1 MRKWEDQ
8 TDHGDPFEP
17 WLREPLRPSSFLSL
31 GGQSYGAATIRPS
44 ESRVREIDASATFDR
59 RGGQP
64 SLSLVLSLSSFA
76 YHFPHSG
83 VSGAVLLKTAVA
95 RKPLPRALLSRE
107 LRLRQEVGPFYS
119 APPNRLVGTTIASHF
134 PVRKVQPLDQRHIRR
149 KLQTQAPNLTLT
161 SSLGSCRGT
170 EAVPLNETPVTGR
183 TGEKH
188 VKRRMG
194 RGGPKVVQGREAGPG
209 ELWYGQPTS
218 PGQERQNQGLETDPG
233 CKA

>member
-1 MRKWEDQ
+1 MS
-8 TDHGDPFEP
+8 HGCGSLFV
-17 WLREPLRPSSFLSL
+17 LRPSSPWVGNPMARPPSGLLRAVFVRSTHQPRLTT
-31 GGQSYGAATIRPS
+31 GAANL
-44 ESRVREIDASATFDR
+44 
-59 RGGQP
+59 
-64 SLSLVLSLSSFA
+64 LSLVLSLSSFA

-119 APPNRLVGTTIASHF
+119 APPNRLVGTTIASRF
-134 PVRKVQPLDQRHIRR
+134 PVRKVQPLDQRHITR